1 MSAIDSP
8 RRHIYWIELNGS
20 ANTHIR
26 RATYE
31 GVVVTPE
38 VLVGL
43 TGLVARDIALDIES
57 TPQKIYWTIPAAGKI
72 MRSNLDGT
80 AVEDFTQAASRQYF
94 GIAVKP
100 DGILPPPNAP

>member
-1 MSAIDSP
+1 MP
-8 RRHIYWIELNGS
+8 PELL
-20 ANTHIR
+20 
-26 RATYE
+26 
-31 GVVVTPE
+31 VVLE
-38 VLVGL
+38 
-43 TGLVARDIALDIES
+43 GLVAHDIALDIES

-80 AVEDFTQAASRQYF
+80 NVEDVTPAASGRYF